1 MRNERKAMKNIMI
14 IGAAVGDVLVYPA
27 SSEVFAA
34 GSWPAREILLSTGGD
49 GLNEATVLADLG
61 KSPYLCT
68 LLGKDKMGEM
78 VRAHCEAR
86 GIRKDFLQYD
96 QDIPTGLNVV
106 LVQENG
112 ERSFLTNPASS
123 LRKLKREHIPR
134 KFPEDVG
141 ILCLASI
148 FVSPCLE
155 NQELS
160 EIFARA
166 KEQGLTVCADMTK
179 RKKGETAWDMK
190 ETFSQVDYLFANQEE
205 GQLLT
210 GKSAP
215 EEIAHA
221 LLECGAGCAVIKTG
235 GKGCYIKNKKEA
247 FAIPG
252 FSVECVDTTGAG
264 DSFCAG
270 FLYGLSEK
278 KDLYTCGLYGNAC
291 GALAVRQV
299 GACREKI
306 LWKDVDK
313 IIKEQGK
320 KNG

>member
-1 MRNERKAMKNIMI
+1 MKNIMI
-14 IGAAVGDVLVYPA
+14 IGAAIGDVLVYPA
-27 SSEVFAA
+27 SPEVFAS
-34 GSWPAREILLSTGGD
+34 GSHPAREILLSTGGD
-49 GLNEATVLADLG
+49 GLNEATVLAGLG
-61 KSPYLCT
+61 KEPYLCT
-68 LLGKDKMGEM
+68 LLGRDQMGEL
-78 VRAHCEAR
+78 VKTHCQTR
-86 GIRKDFLQYD
+86 GIRQDFLRCEE
-96 QDIPTGLNVV
+96 DIPTGLNVV
-106 LVQENG
+106 LVRENG
-112 ERSFLTNPASS
+112 
-123 LRKLKREHIPR
+123 
-134 KFPEDVG
+134 DVE

-148 FVSPCLE
+148 FVSPWLGS
-155 NQELS
+155 QELV

-166 KEQGLTVCADMTK
+166 KTQGITVCADMTK
-179 RKKGETAWDMK
+179 RKQGETAWDMK
-190 ETFSQVDYLFANQEE
+190 EAFSQVDYLFANREE

-210 GKSAP
+210 GREET
-215 EEIAHA
+215 EEIAEVF
-221 LLECGAGCAVIKTG
+221 LECGAGCAVIKNG
-235 GKGCYIKNKKEA
+235 EKGCYIKNEKEA

-306 LWKDVDK
+306 LWKDVK
-313 IIKEQGK
+313 KLIEEQGK